1 MKLKKTLFILALVL
15 LTIAGCSNNIEK
27 DANETNEK
35 TEDVE
40 KNELSENKDS
50 EEKEQTKEENTKT
63 ETQRVG
69 ALAFEESFSIN
80 GVSYKLPMTFAE
92 LKEIPGIEY
101 EEEKN
106 TELSGRISGTE
117 TLWLNHGEDNEVN
130 ISAEISNYSSKA
142 INTNDAIVSTLT
154 FSANPATLDKVN
166 SWDNIITVDNGITFA
181 IDYYDFIKNYDTPL
195 DPNGVIIEDNTTTF
209 VYDLD
214 SDETDENRVELLFN
228 QYDNEGK
235 DELLLRSITIRIDD
249 TEMNIKEDNNIN

>member
-1 MKLKKTLFILALVL
+1 MKLKKRFFILALVS

-80 GVSYKLPMTFAE
+80 GVDYKLPMTFAE

-101 EEEKN
+101 DEEKN
-106 TELSGRISGTE
+106 TELSGRVSGTE
-117 TLWLNHGEDNEVN
+117 SLWLNHGEDNEVN
-130 ISAEISNYSSKA
+130 INAEICNYSSKA
-142 INTNDAIVSTLT
+142 ININDAIVSTLT
-154 FSANPATLDKVN
+154 FSANPATLDNVN
-166 SWDNIITVDNGITFA
+166 SWENIITVDKGITFA
-181 IDYYDFIKNYDTPL
+181 MDYYDFIKNYDPPL
-195 DPNGVIIEDNTTTF
+195 DPNGVITDDSTTTF
-209 VYDLD
+209 AYDLD

-228 QYDNEGK
+228 QYDDEGK

-249 TEMNIKEDNNIN
+249 TNRNLKEDNEIK